1 MPTAKNFVSQE
12 QKERIRLAIMDA
24 ELNTSGEIRVHIE
37 EVCDED
43 VMDRAAYVF
52 GKLAMHKTKERNGV
66 LFYLAFKNRKFAIV
80 GDAGINAVV
89 EPEFWNEAKRHM
101 LVHFREDKFTEGL
114 IAAIEQVSKQ
124 LKQHFPRQRNDVNE
138 LSDDISFGKI

>member
-1 MPTAKNFVSQE
+1 MPTAKNFFSQE

-37 EVCDED
+37 EVCEKD

-101 LVHFREDKFTEGL
+101 LVHFREDRCGHWSF
-114 IAAIEQVSKQ
+114 
-124 LKQHFPRQRNDVNE
+124 DVFVY
-138 LSDDISFGKI
+138 LFDDLQSNSSINFWIDVLG

>member
-1 MPTAKNFVSQE
+1 
-12 QKERIRLAIMDA
+12 
-24 ELNTSGEIRVHIE
+24 
-37 EVCDED
+37 
-43 VMDRAAYVF
+43 MDRAAYVF

>member
-1 MPTAKNFVSQE
+1 MPTAKNFFSQE

-37 EVCDED
+37 EVCEED

-89 EPEFWNEAKRHM
+89 EPESWNEAKRHM
-101 LVHFREDKFTEGL
+101 LVHFGEDKFTEGL